1 MHDPVRQ
8 MWLAGGMLLV
18 GAVLPFL
25 IVIRVLPTSLFLSLL
40 AYLCSIGGLFLG
52 MYGLSMHYRATQ
64 RDDDGFGM

>member
-8 MWLAGGMLLV
+8 MWLASGLLLA

-25 IVIRVLPTSLFLSLL
+25 IVIRVLPTSLLLSLL
-40 AYLCSIGGLFLG
+40 AYLCSIAGLFLG